1 MVRFHGRNAIELT
14 LPFRQDNFLGSI
26 GTTLEINRNKDGKY
40 YLFVVSDSLDTTE
53 KQVSYLEMVAE
64 YLSFLINRNE
74 HSPHYGTNF
83 VKIGWFG
90 FNAIPIQ
97 DCTEQFH
104 DALHISAALAMT
116 STRTVALDTGHE
128 ECATYHDLLRFYFD
142 GLRAEHK
149 KSKYF
154 HWFLILEYLE
164 NSQIYKTQF
173 SSNTLFDKHE
183 TAELSRVADKMSN
196 EVKKSAVLKLLSRTK
211 EPRNYKLL
219 RILNEIGINSIRT
232 DYGTKEL
239 EI

>member
-1 MVRFHGRNAIELT
+1 
-14 LPFRQDNFLGSI
+14 
-26 GTTLEINRNKDGKY
+26 
-40 YLFVVSDSLDTTE
+40 
-53 KQVSYLEMVAE
+53 
-64 YLSFLINRNE
+64 
-74 HSPHYGTNF
+74 
-83 VKIGWFG
+83 
-90 FNAIPIQ
+90 
-97 DCTEQFH
+97 
-104 DALHISAALAMT
+104 MT

-128 ECATYHDLLRFYFD
+128 ECATYHDLLRFHFD

-239 EI
+239 EISEEIINKITKGRNALFHGSSEFPEHILWTILFPLVNQIAEHVSCNQVCLDG